1 MKSKLMKKE
10 MTRHCIVTA
19 FRYRTGESYAI
30 ICSDKLQASM
40 IFGRACAAGNMYGT
54 PNQCSFSDNQEM
66 TRFARDVDNFDGI
79 RLSMRSVFL
88 MGSYNHDITDEEMD
102 AMTQFVVAAFP
113 DGSNEQEKVTEYS
126 ARTAIS
132 TKFENNRVRKIERI
146 RL

>member
-10 MTRHCIVTA
+10 MTRHCVVTA
-19 FRYRTGESYAI
+19 FRYGTGESYAI
-30 ICSDKLQASM
+30 ICSDRLQASM

-79 RLSMRSVFL
+79 RLSMRSLFL
-88 MGSYNHDITDEEMD
+88 MGDYNHDITDEELD
-102 AMTQFVVAAFP
+102 AMTQFVAAAFP
-113 DGSNEQEKVTEYS
+113 DEDNEQEKTTEYS

-132 TKFENNRVRKIERI
+132 TKFKDNRVSNIEKI